1 MEQFISTYQKDYAWP
16 SRRIKHT
23 PPSLLKEGGSCR
35 CSTRSREI
43 KVVDPCGDEHEWSR
57 LGPMG
62 RLLDAKLYPA
72 KTGPY
77 PETEASKH
85 DQPGTYIRKSTPIDE
100 IIQRVDRDR
109 LKTTYQVDFSE
120 TAAAATDEMARGPC
134 AASGR
139 PPEDIDCRP
148 SARSGVLKRDRG
160 ASGTGDIG
168 DVTKKK
174 GEDDSQETR
183 LPPWRS
189 EYQDGISRL
198 GHAIIKTR
206 IHHKRTAAPAW
217 AMAAF

>member
-1 MEQFISTYQKDYAWP
+1 MEEKYP
-16 SRRIKHT
+16 N
-23 PPSLLKEGGSCR
+23 
-35 CSTRSREI
+35 
-43 KVVDPCGDEHEWSR
+43 
-57 LGPMG
+57 
-62 RLLDAKLYPA
+62 LY
-72 KTGPY
+72 GIL
-77 PETEASKH
+77 
-85 DQPGTYIRKSTPIDE
+85 QSTPIDE
-100 IIQRVDRDR
+100 ITQRVDRDR

-120 TAAAATDEMARGPC
+120 TGKVSIFNCVALGAQSRQESWQTSLANAMAKSFTAAAAMDEVARGPC
-134 AASGR
+134 ADSRR

-168 DVTKKK
+168 DIPKKK

-189 EYQDGISRL
+189 EYQDSISRL
-198 GHAIIKTR
+198 GHAIMKTR